1 MRVVVDNHSGFCF
14 GVVNAIKS
22 AERELSTTK
31 QLYCLGEIVHNEAE
45 VLRLEQQGLQI
56 ISSQEFSQLR
66 NVNVLIR
73 AHGEPPETYLTASA
87 NNIRL
92 IDASCPV
99 VLRLQKKI
107 KKGYESINQLGGQL
121 VIYGKKGHAEVNGL
135 VGQVG
140 GNAIIIEN
148 EADISRIDF
157 NKPVMLFSQ
166 TTKSIEGYNKLIKLI
181 QSRFVEQ
188 HGASKAEK
196 MFIINNTICKQVA
209 NRFQHLRQ
217 FVTNHDLVFFVSGKS
232 SSNGNLL
239 YNICKA
245 ENPNTFFISE
255 ISEIDKSW
263 FTTKKINSVG
273 ICGATSTPQ
282 WQMDDIAKYVSEL
295 GVED

>member
-73 AHGEPPETYLTASA
+73 AHGEPPETYHTASA

>member
-166 TTKSIEGYNKLIKLI
+166 TTKSIEGYNKIIELI
-181 QSRFVEQ
+181 QSRFAEL
-188 HGASKAEK
+188 HGASEAEK